1 MRSVPAGSFERLT
14 ELAALW
20 SAWKDYRRG
29 KTRRPRVAAFDL
41 DADRHLIAL
50 RRDLRRGAYRPGGYA
65 LSVIR
70 DPKTRLIAAQP
81 VRDCVVQQALLDDI
95 GETYERG
102 FIDHAY
108 ACSTG
113 RGPLRAVLTYLRWT
127 RRYRFRLALDVRR
140 YFLSVH
146 RPTLCRLIARRLRDA
161 QTRRLVEMLIEAGG
175 EVYRRPLAVA
185 VLGLEAEPLPPDA
198 GLPIGSYL
206 SQWSGSLYLDGLDH
220 FVKRQFK
227 IRGYL
232 RFMDD
237 LTLFAD
243 DAGRLEEARGA
254 VGEWLARERRLELN
268 PRRGTVVPA
277 AQPSVYLGYRV
288 SRGGILPSRKMK
300 RRMKKRVRAVRHQ
313 GRGKLERSL
322 RSYRG
327 LMTFG

>member
-14 ELAALW
+14 EIPALW
-20 SAWKDYRRG
+20 SAWEDYRRG
-29 KTRRPRVAAFDL
+29 KSRHPRVAAFDL
-41 DADRHLIAL
+41 DADRYLIAL
-50 RRDLRRGAYRPGGYA
+50 QRDLRRGAYRPGGYSLA
-65 LSVIR
+65 VIR

-95 GETYERG
+95 GPTYERG

-113 RGPLRAVLTYLRWT
+113 RGPLRAVLQYLRWT
-127 RRYRFRLALDVRR
+127 RRYRYRLALDIRR

-146 RPTLCRLIARRLRDA
+146 RPTLLRLILRRLRDPE
-161 QTRRLVEMLIEAGG
+161 TRRLVEVLVAAGAG
-175 EVYRRPLAVA
+175 VYRRPLAVT
-185 VLGLEAEPLPPDA
+185 VLGLAADPLPA
-198 GLPIGSYL
+198 ESGMPIGSYL
-206 SQWSGSLYLDGLDH
+206 SQWSGSLYLDGVDH
-220 FVKRQFK
+220 FVKRQLK

-237 LTLFAD
+237 LTLFD
-243 DAGRLEEARGA
+243 DDPRRLGEARQA
-254 VGEWLARERRLELN
+254 VAGWLARERRLELN
-268 PRRGTVVPA
+268 PKRGTVVPA

-300 RRMKKRVRAVRHQ
+300 RRMKKRLRALRHQ
-313 GRGKLERSL
+313 GRARLERSL